1 MKFFIYDG
9 VLRQSQQN
17 SELNIR
23 DEEVC
28 CIRANYFLL
37 QLLAPWTFGMNK
49 IADKFNIIDK
59 PNRWNSER
67 RVMLA

>member
-17 SELNIR
+17 SELNLW

-28 CIRANYFLL
+28 GLRANYSLL
-37 QLLAPWTFGMNK
+37 LLLAPWTFGMNK